1 MGALY
6 RKFRPQRFGE
16 VVGQEHIRTALGSAL
31 KTDRLTHAYIFS
43 GPRGTG
49 KTSFARLLAKAVN
62 CLNPVDQFE
71 PCNTCLNCQ
80 EITQG
85 TALDVVEIDAA
96 SNRGI
101 DEIRDLRD
109 KVGYAPTKT
118 KFKVYIIDEVHML
131 TKEAFNALLKT
142 LEEPPGHVIFILAT
156 TELHKVPET
165 ILSRCQRYQFHRASP
180 EELVALLTDIAAK
193 EKMKL
198 DSAAL
203 ELIAERAEG
212 SFRDALTLLGNI
224 ATTSTELN
232 VTELRTLLGLPPSTV
247 IESVKTSLEQGKVT
261 ELVMILKEFLSTGGD
276 LAILLKALTDRF
288 KNDILAAP
296 TAPPRLSVQL
306 LEQLLLISNRLRFS
320 PDVTATILSQLILLA
335 DQQERTPEAI
345 PNTNS
350 ARVTDLQKIDKEIT
364 PEPAPPAVDAV
375 SSPATEPTA
384 GETNFWPVFLEE
396 VKQHN
401 HALYAVVRSAKL
413 ENLATD
419 KVVITVKFRFYS
431 ERLFESKNK
440 RLIES
445 LATKVAGRPLSLEC
459 LVKTDLDVP
468 GNKDEDLLNTVVDVF
483 ELEEAKS

>member
-6 RKFRPQRFGE
+6 RKFRPQRFAE
-16 VVGQEHIRTALGSAL
+16 VVGQEHIRTALGNAL
-31 KTDRLTHAYIFS
+31 KTNRLTHAYIFS

-49 KTSFARLLAKAVN
+49 KTSFARLLAKAAN
-62 CLNPVDQFE
+62 CLNPVNEFE
-71 PCNTCLNCQ
+71 PCNVCVNCQ

-85 TALDVVEIDAA
+85 TALDVIEIDAA

-101 DEIRDLRD
+101 DEIRDLRE

-118 KFKVYIIDEVHML
+118 KFKIYIIDEVHML

-142 LEEPPGHVIFILAT
+142 LEEPPAHVIFILAT

-180 EELVALLTDIAAK
+180 EELVALLGDIATK
-193 EKMKL
+193 EKIKL
-198 DSAAL
+198 DVAAL

-224 ATTSTELN
+224 ASTATPLD

-247 IESVKTSLEQGKVT
+247 IEAVKVSLERGEVAQLILT
-261 ELVMILKEFLSTGGD
+261 LKEFLATGGD
-276 LAILLKALTDRF
+276 LAILLKALTDSF
-288 KNDILAAP
+288 KSDILTAP

-306 LEQLLLISNRLRFS
+306 LEQLLLTSNRLRSS

-335 DQQERTPEAI
+335 DTQKSVPESPVA
-345 PNTNS
+345 NS
-350 ARVTDLQKIDKEIT
+350 VRITDLQKVDKETT
-364 PEPAPPAVDAV
+364 PEATPPAVDAV
-375 SSPATEPTA
+375 SSPIAEPTA
-384 GETNFWPVFLEE
+384 TEVSFWPVFLEE
-396 VKQHN
+396 VKKHN
-401 HALYAVVRSAKL
+401 HALYAVVRSARL

-419 KVVITVKFRFYS
+419 KLVIVVKFRFYS

-445 LATKVAGRPLSLEC
+445 LAAKVAGRPLSLEC